1 MKRAI
6 LLLVMIL
13 FLLAPFHIRDG
24 PTLGLSLI
32 RCYDHKVYTS
42 ISSLQYKGIPLER
55 ILHIYDSLGFVDNSN
70 TYSMRLNIV
79 AAYLDAMGGTYA
91 KRLEVCSN

>member
-1 MKRAI
+1 MKRVI
-6 LLLVMIL
+6 LTLVMIL

-24 PTLGLSLI
+24 PTSGLSLI
-32 RCYDHKVYTS
+32 RCYDRKVYTS
-42 ISSLQYKGIPLER
+42 ISALQYQGYPLER
-55 ILHIYDSLGFVDNSN
+55 ILLIYDSLGFVDNSN

-79 AAYLDAMGGTYA
+79 AAYLDAMGGNYA